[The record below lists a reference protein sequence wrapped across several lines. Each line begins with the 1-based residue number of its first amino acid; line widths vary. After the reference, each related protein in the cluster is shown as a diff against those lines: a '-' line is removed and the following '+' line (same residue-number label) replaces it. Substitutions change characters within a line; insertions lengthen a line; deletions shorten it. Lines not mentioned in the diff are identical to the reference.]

1 MMTQERIIDEIRKLS
16 RTERWKIASKIMGL
30 VRNGDDRLG
39 ENKFRRPLTRDEK
52 RTIALSLSG
61 TFKPEGK
68 YMPMTKEEDQE
79 IIAEYLEEKYR

>member
-1 MMTQERIIDEIRKLS
+1 MMTQDRIIDEIRKLS
-16 RTERWKIASKIMGL
+16 RRDRWTIASKIMGL

-39 ENKFRRPLTRDEK
+39 ENKFRRPLSREEK
-52 RTIALSLSG
+52 RTLAKSLSG

-79 IIAEYLEEKYR
+79 IIAAYLEEKYR